1 MENNFW
7 KNKGQQWVYEAINPF
22 IKLLIKLGITP
33 NFITFMGLVINIL
46 ATIIF
51 ITGVEKGSRRPP
63 LYRLGQCHHIIG
75 GLDGYD

>member
-1 MENNFW
+1 MENNW

-51 ITGVEKGSRRPP
+51 ITGVEKGSRGDHRYIGWASATI
-63 LYRLGQCHHIIG
+63 LLGA
-75 GLDGYD
+75 